1 MIARLL
7 VANRGEI
14 AVRILKTC
22 KRLGIMTATIYSDAD
37 ADAPHLKLADAAYNV
52 GPEEAAASYL
62 NVDAILKTA
71 KRFGADAIHPGYGF
85 LAESPALAQAC
96 EKAGVGFVGPHA
108 KAIRKM
114 GSKIE
119 AKKIADQAG
128 VAVVPGHYGS
138 QDEKTLLSQAMRIG
152 FPLFIKASAGGG
164 GKGMRLVEKKN
175 AFSKALG
182 EARQEAKSAFDDAN
196 VLLERQVANARH
208 IEVQIAGDSYGNT
221 IHLFEREC
229 SIQRR
234 HQKIIEEAPAAFLP
248 DKVRAFLFESAV
260 RIAKA
265 IRYDSLG
272 TVEFLYDEDAEEA
285 YFLEMNTRLQVE
297 HPTTEMVT
305 GLDLVEMQLRIASD
319 EPLPFAQSDI
329 TVSGWA
335 IEARVNAEA
344 PARDFKPETGRIL
357 LYDEPKGEAVRIDSG
372 VAAGS
377 EVTPWY
383 DPLLSKVIAHGKD
396 REEARQ
402 RLATALRDLAL
413 AGVTTNLEFL
423 GDLLAHPNFSER
435 PLSTH
440 FIETTFPEG
449 WRPKPAGLTAAAAG
463 AAYLRTLEAGA
474 DASPWQALGS
484 WRLFERA
491 GHGGRTHLL
500 LEGESGTQ
508 ALKIAGHGG
517 DYRIEQEDG
526 ADHVRLER
534 LSKDRFRLQAKG
546 ETLEFRAAFD
556 ADRIAIASRG
566 QNAAFT
572 LTSHLAAAQAATA
585 PDEDRHFTLH
595 APMPG
600 LITEIA
606 IKAGDRVQAGDVLIT
621 MEAMKL
627 VHNLIAESDGVI
639 QTIHC
644 EKNTTVPHK
653 APLVEIGPREAAEA

>member
-22 KRLGIMTATIYSDAD
+22 KRLGIMTAAIYSDAD
-37 ADAPHLKLADAAYNV
+37 ADAPHLELADQAYGV
-52 GPEEAAASYL
+52 GPAEAAASYL
-62 NVDAILKTA
+62 NVDAILEAA
-71 KRFGADAIHPGYGF
+71 KRFEADALHPGYGF

-96 EKAGVGFVGPHA
+96 EKAGIRFVGPNA
-108 KAIRKM
+108 DAIREM
-114 GSKIE
+114 GSKVE
-119 AKKIADQAG
+119 AKRIADQAG
-128 VAVVPGHYGS
+128 VAVVPGHYES
-138 QDEKTLLSQAMRIG
+138 QDEKTLVKEANRIG

-164 GKGMRLVEKKN
+164 GKGMRLVE
-175 AFSKALG
+175 AADDFLKALS
-182 EARQEAKSAFDDAN
+182 EARQEAKAAFGDAS
-196 VLLERQVANARH
+196 VLLEKQVVNARH
-208 IEVQIAGDSYGNT
+208 IEVQIAGDSHGNC

-234 HQKIIEEAPAAFLP
+234 HQKLIEEAPAAFLP
-248 DKVRAFLFESAV
+248 EKVRALLFESAV

-265 IRYDSLG
+265 IAYDSLG
-272 TVEFLYDEDAEEA
+272 TIEFLYDADTEEA

-305 GLDLVEMQLRIASD
+305 GLDLVELQLRLAAG

-329 TVSGWA
+329 AVSGWA

-357 LYDEPKGEAVRIDSG
+357 LYDEPAGEAVRIDSG
-372 VAAGS
+372 VRLGS

-383 DPLLSKVIAHGKD
+383 DSLLAKVIAHGKD
-396 REEARQ
+396 REEART
-402 RLATALRDLAL
+402 RLAAALRDTVL
-413 AGVTTNLEFL
+413 AGVTTNLAFL
-423 GDLLAHPNFSER
+423 SDVLAHPNFLER

-440 FIETTFPEG
+440 FLEQTFPEG
-449 WRPKPAGLTAAAAG
+449 WRATPASLTAAAAG
-463 AAYLRTLEAGA
+463 AAYVRNLETGA
-474 DASPWQALGS
+474 DVSPWQTLGS
-484 WRLFERA
+484 WRLLDGA
-491 GHGGRTHLL
+491 GHAGCTHLL
-500 LEGESGTQ
+500 LQGEAGTQ
-508 ALKIAGHGG
+508 ALKIAGHSG
-517 DYRIEQEDG
+517 DYRIAQEDG
-526 ADHVRLER
+526 TTNVRLDR
-534 LSKDRFRLQAKG
+534 LSKDRFSLQAKG
-546 ETLEFRAAFD
+546 EAMEFRAGFD
-556 ADRIAIASRG
+556 ADRIAIAGPG

-572 LTSHLAAAQAATA
+572 LTSHLAAEQVATT
-585 PDEDRHFTLH
+585 PEKDRHFTLH

-639 QTIHC
+639 ESIHC

-653 APLVEIGPREAAEA
+653 APLVEIGPHVTAEA